1 MFDEAKADRAVRF
14 IETLC
19 SHTKGA
25 KGGQPFI
32 LEPWQRDEIIRPI
45 FGTVRDDGLRQ
56 YRTVYIELPRKQG
69 KSTLASAIALYMLMA
84 DGEPGAE
91 IISAA
96 ADRNQASLV
105 FDQARSQIQN
115 NATLRK
121 AAKVFQNRIEYG
133 TSWYKSI
140 SAEANTK
147 HGFNAHCV
155 IFDELH
161 AMPNDSLF
169 RVLETSTGAR
179 TQPLFVSI
187 TTAGESLNSICG
199 TVHEYAIKVRDGIVD
214 DPTFLPII
222 YAAESDDDWTQPE
235 TWHKANPALGSIC
248 SVDYFETQVRRAK
261 VTPSYVNTF
270 KRLHLN
276 VWVGASTAWI
286 TDDEF
291 MKGNE
296 PMPSKQTLSRLPCWC
311 GLDLAATRDLTC
323 FASIW
328 HDAATGRF
336 YLDVHSFVN
345 EEQAESR
352 RLSGGTNYYDFQQR
366 GELTITDGNVT
377 DFRAVRDHI
386 VQFCDENNVQ
396 GVAYDRKF
404 STYITPE
411 LIEHGIRMCDFGQ
424 GFYSM
429 SYPTKTFE
437 IELAKGNVIHGGHNL
452 LRWQF
457 SCVHLKRDDAD
468 NIKVVKHRRNSE
480 NDKVD
485 AVVASIMALGQ
496 FYADNQTETG
506 DQLAEIINL

>member
-1 MFDEAKADRAVRF
+1 MFDEEKAERAVRF

-25 KGGQPFI
+25 KGGKPFE

-45 FGTVRDDGLRQ
+45 FGTVRADGLRQ

-105 FDQARSQIQN
+105 FDQARSQVQH

-121 AAKVFQNRIEYG
+121 AAKVYTNRIEYG
-133 TSWYKSI
+133 NSWYKSI

-161 AMPNDSLF
+161 AQTSDALF

-179 TQPLFVSI
+179 QQPLFISI

-199 TVHEYAIKVRDGIVD
+199 TVHDYAIKVRDGVVD

-222 YAAESDDDWTQPE
+222 YAAEPGDDWTDPK
-235 TWHKANPALGSIC
+235 TWAKANPGLGSIC

-276 VWVGASTAWI
+276 IWVGASTAWI

-291 MKGNE
+291 MKGAE
-296 PMPSKQTLSRLPCWC
+296 PLPPREKLERLPCWA

-323 FASIW
+323 FAALWFDSE
-328 HDAATGRF
+328 TGKF
-336 YLDVHSFVN
+336 YLDCHSFVN

-352 RLSGGTNYYDFQQR
+352 RLSGGTDYYTFRDQ
-366 GELTITDGNVT
+366 GLLTITDGNVT
-377 DFRAVRDHI
+377 DFRAVRDWI
-386 VQFCDENNVQ
+386 VEFCANNNVQ

-411 LIEHGIRMCDFGQ
+411 LIEAGVRMCDFGQ

-429 SYPTKTFE
+429 SYPTKMLE
-437 IELAKGNVIHGGHNL
+437 IELAAGNIIHAGHPL

-457 SCVHLKRDDAD
+457 SAVHLKRDDAD
-468 NIKVVKHRRNSE
+468 NIKVVKHKRNSE

-485 AVVASIMALGQ
+485 GVIASIMALGQ
-496 FYADNQTETG
+496 YYADNQTEQG
-506 DQLAEIINL
+506 DELAEIIVL